1 LEGGVNLLRATEGY
15 SRTNE
20 QYVRDELVR
29 QDKLSFK
36 KGQDLELAQGER
48 LILRD
53 TNGVRYSIT
62 VNTSGALVVTA
73 L

>member
-1 LEGGVNLLRATEGY
+1 MNLLRALVGY
-15 SRTNE
+15 DRDNE
-20 QYVRDELVR
+20 QRTRDEIQR
-29 QDKLSFK
+29 ADKLNFK
-36 KGQDLELAQGER
+36 RGQDVELAQGER

-62 VNTSGALVVTA
+62 VNTSGSLVVTS

>member
-1 LEGGVNLLRATEGY
+1 MNLLRATEGY

-36 KGQDLELAQGER
+36 KGQDVELAQGER

>member
-1 LEGGVNLLRATEGY
+1 MNLLRATEGY
-15 SRTNE
+15 SRSNE

-29 QDKLSFK
+29 QDKLNFK
-36 KGQDLELAQGER
+36 KGQDVELAQGER